1 MPLNMTLPLEVGIG
15 CHHLPTMRDFYE
27 GTLGLEF
34 VSEARAPEQIA
45 QNYRLARSAA
55 TVVRLQTPRGERI
68 KLIAPDGA
76 PAPPAQPGAYV
87 FDHPNVMYLTFII
100 SDIHAV
106 VRRLAVAG
114 VRCMTG
120 DAPVLSRPGLYVA
133 FLRDP
138 EGNVVELVQYDD
150 VAAYRPDLA

>member
-1 MPLNMTLPLEVGIG
+1 MTLPLEVGIG
-15 CHHLPTMRDFYE
+15 CHHLASMRDFYE
-27 GTLGLEF
+27 NTLGLQF
-34 VSEARAPEQIA
+34 VSEARAPEQTA
-45 QNYRLARSAA
+45 QAYRLARTAA

-68 KLIAPDGA
+68 KLIAPEGA
-76 PAPPAQPGAYV
+76 PAPPPEPAAYV
-87 FDHPNVMYLTFII
+87 FDQANVMYLTFII
-100 SDIHAV
+100 SDIHAQ
-106 VRRLAVAG
+106 VRRLHAAG
-114 VRCMTG
+114 IRCMTG

>member
-34 VSEARAPEQIA
+34 VSEARAPEQIP

-55 TVVRLQTPRGERI
+55 T
-68 KLIAPDGA
+68 
-76 PAPPAQPGAYV
+76 
-87 FDHPNVMYLTFII
+87 
-100 SDIHAV
+100 
-106 VRRLAVAG
+106 
-114 VRCMTG
+114 
-120 DAPVLSRPGLYVA
+120 VA